1 MAHVRSFKTLG
12 FVAFLLVFSL
22 VTVAQSLSQVAFAK
36 KSSKMGYPG
45 SQPAAPGPNDP
56 ATLIQ
61 NKLLEQIK
69 LTKATDDRTDIVT
82 AGDIVALNK
91 DGLMMCSSVST
102 YAFNNTYDNGVLTAN
117 PVNAANPNAAMQSAV
132 GQAVTSAVMNHF
144 FGSFGGIAS
153 SALNSAQTAHPAP
166 APCTSRKFLAGEK
179 FWVTGITAQ
188 PDGVLVSLYSDP
200 YSDVRYYGE
209 IKFFFPADAA
219 PAPEPAAHRRKG
231 GAPAMVRVAPPVD
244 DFLKTVAELITV
256 VPPDDQSNQSAPAD
270 TAAATEVAPA
280 QLAPPAQLTDIAPPP
295 PPPDVPPP
303 TIALGQTKDQVVASF
318 GQPVKAVKLGLKDI
332 FFYKEMKVTF
342 TSGKVSNVD

>member
-12 FVAFLLVFSL
+12 LLAFLSIFSL
-22 VTVAQSLSQVAFAK
+22 VAVAQSLAQAGFAK
-36 KSSKMGYPG
+36 KSSKIG
-45 SQPAAPGPNDP
+45 SQPVALGPNDP

-61 NKLLEQIK
+61 NQLLSQIK

-102 YAFNNTYDNGVLTAN
+102 YAFNNTYDNGTLTAN
-117 PVNAANPNAAMQSAV
+117 AVNGGNPNAMQSAV
-132 GQAVTSAVMNHF
+132 GQAVTVAVLNHF
-144 FGSFGGIAS
+144 FGSFGGIAN
-153 SALNSAQTAHPAP
+153 SALNSAQSAQAAAQPK
-166 APCTSRKFLAGEK
+166 PCTSRKFLAGEK

-188 PDGVLVSLYSDP
+188 PDGILVSLYSDP

-209 IKFFFPADAA
+209 IKFFFPAGA
-219 PAPEPAAHRRKG
+219 APEPAAHHRRG
-231 GAPAMVRVAPPVD
+231 GAPPVTRVAPPVD

-256 VPPDDQSNQSAPAD
+256 VPPDDQSNQPAPAE
-270 TAAATEVAPA
+270 TAAAAPVAPA
-280 QLAPPAQLTDIAPPP
+280 PVPPPAQLTDIAPPP

-303 TIALGQTKDQVVASF
+303 TIALGQSKDQVIASF
-318 GQPVKAVKLGLKDI
+318 GQPVKAVKLGVKEI

-342 TSGKVSNVD
+342 ANGKVSNVD

>member
-12 FVAFLLVFSL
+12 LLAFFLIFSL
-22 VTVAQSLSQVAFAK
+22 VAVSQSLAQAGFAK
-36 KSSKMGYPG
+36 KSSKIG
-45 SQPAAPGPNDP
+45 SQPAVLGPDDP

-61 NKLLEQIK
+61 NKLLSQIK

-102 YAFNNTYDNGVLTAN
+102 YAFNNAYDNGVLTAN
-117 PVNAANPNAAMQSAV
+117 PINGANPNAAMQGAV

-153 SALNSAQTAHPAP
+153 SALNSATAHPAAP

-179 FWVTGITAQ
+179 FWVTGVTAQ

-209 IKFFFPADAA
+209 IKFFFPAGA
-219 PAPEPAAHRRKG
+219 APEPAAHHRKG
-231 GAPAMVRVAPPVD
+231 SAPPVTRVAPPVD

-256 VPPDDQSNQSAPAD
+256 VPADDQSNQPAPAD
-270 TAAATEVAPA
+270 SVAAAAP
-280 QLAPPAQLTDIAPPP
+280 LTPPAQLTDIAPPP

-303 TIALGQTKDQVVASF
+303 TIALGQTKDQVIASF
-318 GQPVKAVKLGLKDI
+318 GQPVKAAKLGVKEI
-332 FFYKEMKVTF
+332 YYYKEMKVTF